1 MKTIPKNMPGIPGRS
16 GTLPDHTSNHQ
27 HIPGAGFFNKTFG
40 INGNNTS
47 LMKKVSNALINQAM
61 VGSYPNTNISYPGL
75 IRSNGPLP
83 GPDSPN
89 AVVNYDGSI
98 LFSWS
103 DNSGIKIA
111 KSNDK
116 VILVT
121 YFPATN
127 KIIHTLHAA
136 TRRSCQAL
144 LHVNKMNGFAVETWI
159 GFVSDDERDAAD
171 SVYAGRVIL

>member
-1 MKTIPKNMPGIPGRS
+1 MKTTPKNMPGITGIS
-16 GTLPDHTSNHQ
+16 GTIPDYTNNHL
-27 HIPGAGFFNKTFG
+27 HIPGAAFFNKTFG
-40 INGNNTS
+40 INGTNGTQF
-47 LMKKVSNALINQAM
+47 KKVTNALINQAM
-61 VGSYPNTNISYPGL
+61 VGTYPNTTISYPGL
-75 IRSNGPLP
+75 TVSKVPLP

-89 AVVNYDGSI
+89 AVVNYDGYI

-103 DNSGIKIA
+103 DNSGIKTA
-111 KSNDK
+111 KPNDK

-136 TRRSCQAL
+136 TRRSGQAL